1 MPCAFPP
8 DLRDLIGEQMAS
20 RNYASED
27 DLLRSA
33 LQALAE
39 DEQDLIAIRQ
49 AVAEWESGDGGIPLQ
64 RAFAAI
70 RAKHSSDA
78 GS

>member
-20 RNYASED
+20 GNFASED

-39 DEQDLIAIRQ
+39 DEQDLIAIRE
-49 AVAEWESGDGGIPLQ
+49 AVAEWESGDEGIPLQ
-64 RAFAAI
+64 QAFAMI
-70 RAKHSSDA
+70 RPVGAETT
-78 GS
+78 